1 MTRVTTDVNEL
12 SPADSAAVDVVVPPA
27 PPRRTVHL
35 RWTIALVLAAAFVF
49 GWLAGAL
56 RPTVATVENT
66 NSGNWSTDTLII
78 NFEFALRNDGL
89 SPVEIRDFE
98 FDRRWGDVTA
108 ATTLDGRSV
117 PVVISRG
124 EQVAFRVTIQGPEV
138 GCAPPSAWSPDEL
151 ELDGSRLRAV
161 AGVSWLPLD
170 HEVDLTEID
179 GVADWAINSICKEA

>member
-49 GWLAGAL
+49 GSLSGAL
-56 RPTVATVENT
+56 RPELTAVQQA

-89 SPVEIRDFE
+89 SPVEIRAFE
-98 FDRRWGDVTA
+98 FDRRWGDVIA

-117 PVVISRG
+117 PVAISRG
-124 EQVAFRVTIQGPEV
+124 EQVAFRVTIQGPDV
-138 GCAPPSAWSPDEL
+138 GCAPVDVWSPDEL
-151 ELDGSRLRAV
+151 ELDGSRLRAI

-170 HEVDLTEID
+170 HEIALTEID
-179 GVADWAINSICKEA
+179 GVAEMAINWICGGG